1 MVAGNERKLRRASPL
16 PAAAAVTQSVGMSV
30 CVGVATCLPLVCAFV
45 CLPKLV
51 VVLALF
57 VFSLTAAII
66 SHNFKLEIPCECSEK
81 KLLEQRSGS
90 MGSTGSS
97 GSITGK
103 KARTRIITIL
113 IRVGQS
119 V

>member
-16 PAAAAVTQSVGMSV
+16 PAAAAVTQSVGKCV
-30 CVGVATCLPLVCAFV
+30 CVCVCIVGVATCLPLVCAFV

-51 VVLALF
+51 VVLAFF
-57 VFSLTAAII
+57 VFSFTAAII

-90 MGSTGSS
+90 S
-97 GSITGK
+97 GSVTGK